1 MPGPIR
7 ALVRALI
14 PVPVTVRAPPPAGA
28 SARAWAR
35 RRGALVLAAVLAG
48 VLGVTP
54 ARAAPLRV
62 CEEPAELDVDAHDT
76 LFRFAEA
83 IRATLRE
90 SGAAL
95 ALVARSGLDLRRFGQ
110 RYSHGGIALRDSPN
124 APWSVRQLYYDCGE
138 RRPRLFDEGIA
149 GFVSG
154 SGDPTLRYF
163 SVVLLPREAAARVEA
178 PLAEAAIDRR
188 RALGLL
194 GATYSANAYAY
205 GRRYQ
210 NCNQW
215 VAELI
220 GVAWGGLPDGP
231 DVRERAQAWLHD
243 AGYAPTV
250 FEVRNPLFI
259 AAAAALPHLHV
270 SDHPEADLAAGR
282 FRVSMPEAIS
292 GFVRERVPQARRV
305 EFCHTATRIVVR
317 EGWEPI
323 ETGCVP
329 RAGDRVVP
337 LDR

>member
-1 MPGPIR
+1 M
-7 ALVRALI
+7 
-14 PVPVTVRAPPPAGA
+14 PAGA
-28 SARAWAR
+28 IRAAVL
-35 RRGALVLAAVLAG
+35 ALALAAVL
-48 VLGVTP
+48 P
-54 ARAAPLRV
+54 AAPASAAPLRV
-62 CEEPAELDVDAHDT
+62 CEEPAELDVDAQDT
-76 LFRFAEA
+76 LLRFAEV

-163 SVVLLPREAAARVEA
+163 SVVLLPREEAMQVEA
-178 PLAEAAIDRR
+178 PLAAAAMDRR

-194 GATYSANAYAY
+194 GPTYSANAYAY
-205 GRRYQ
+205 GRTFQ

-215 VAELI
+215 VAELL
-220 GVAWGGLPDGP
+220 GMAWGGLPDGP
-231 DVRERAQAWLHD
+231 DARERAQAWLRD

-282 FRVSMPEAIS
+282 FSVSMPDAIAA
-292 GFVRERVPQARRV
+292 FVRARVPGARRV
-305 EFCHTATRIVVR
+305 EFCHSAAHIVVR
-317 EGWEPI
+317 EGWEPL
-323 ETGCVP
+323 EAGCAP
-329 RAGDRVVP
+329 RAGDRVIP

>member
-1 MPGPIR
+1 M
-7 ALVRALI
+7 
-14 PVPVTVRAPPPAGA
+14 PVPVR
-28 SARAWAR
+28 
-35 RRGALVLAAVLAG
+35 AAVLAPVVAVAL
-48 VLGVTP
+48 VLSAAPV
-54 ARAAPLRV
+54 AAAPLRV
-62 CEEPAELDVDAHDT
+62 CDEPAELDVDAQDT
-76 LFRFAEA
+76 LFRFADV
-83 IRATLRE
+83 IRSTLGE

-124 APWSVRQLYYDCGE
+124 APWSVRQLYYDCAE

-163 SVVLLPREAAARVEA
+163 SVVLLPRAEAPRVEE

-205 GRRYQ
+205 GRTYQ

-231 DVRERAQAWLHD
+231 DVRDRAQAWLRD

-282 FRVSMPEAIS
+282 FRISMPDGIA
-292 GFVRERVPQARRV
+292 GFVRDRVPDARRI
-305 EFCHTATRIVVR
+305 EFCHTLSRIVVR
-317 EGWEPI
+317 EGWEPV
-323 ETGCVP
+323 EAGCVP
-329 RAGDRVVP
+329 RAGDRVIP